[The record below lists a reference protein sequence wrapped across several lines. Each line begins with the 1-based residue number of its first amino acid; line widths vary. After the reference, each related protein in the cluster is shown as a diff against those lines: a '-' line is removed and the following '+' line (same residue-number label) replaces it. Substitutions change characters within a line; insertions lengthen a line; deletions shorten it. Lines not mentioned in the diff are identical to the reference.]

1 MTDNQKGGVA
11 MTSNEHTTSNR
22 HHLTSR
28 KERTMFAIE
37 HRLAD
42 VGERQ
47 QRFRA
52 DREADRAAQRLARS
66 SLRRTVGRSLVRLGR
81 RIGGESMT
89 APAWQG

>member
-1 MTDNQKGGVA
+1 
-11 MTSNEHTTSNR
+11 MTSNEHTRSNR

-28 KERTMFAIE
+28 KERTMLHIE

-52 DREADRAAQRLARS
+52 DREAERVAHGLARS
-66 SLRRTVGRSLVRLGR
+66 SLRRTLGR
-81 RIGGESMT
+81 VARATGRAFVGESMT

>member
-1 MTDNQKGGVA
+1 
-11 MTSNEHTTSNR
+11 MTSNEHTRSNR
-22 HHLTSR
+22 HHPTSR
-28 KERTMFAIE
+28 KERTMLHIE

-52 DREADRAAQRLARS
+52 DREAERVAHGLARS
-66 SLRRTVGRSLVRLGR
+66 SLRRTLGRSLVRLGR

-89 APAWQG
+89 APVWQG